1 MAIGPEDY
9 IDQLLVKKYQDQK
22 MDNHEDM
29 ESLVSPEKMLD
40 AMRDQAEMYKNIV
53 TMKQRLNIACYAVNA
68 KAARY
73 LKTSR
78 Y

>member
-1 MAIGPEDY
+1 MPIGPEDY

-68 KAARY
+68 RAARY